1 MITSTFAHPKRVQM
15 PTTPVF
21 EPKAEGTLLIIGGGE
36 VRKGNTVILDRFA
49 LEARK
54 AGGHRPSSRLVI
66 LPTGLKDEDLDI
78 ASEYQN
84 LFLKCGIHPVDIG
97 EIRCRD
103 HANDAATAARI
114 REAAGVFFTGGDQV
128 RITGILG
135 GTACGDAIYDVF
147 VDKGIIGGT
156 SAGASAMS
164 ETMVA
169 GGDVDPMPSR
179 GAIRMCPG
187 LGLLSGVII
196 DQHFSERRR
205 IGRMVTVV
213 AQNPRVL
220 GLGIDENTAVLVR
233 REGVMTVLGEHS
245 VTLFDGTQISYTN
258 ANDIETGGPISVSD
272 LKIHILLEGDQFDM
286 KTRKR
291 ISSGPP
297 E

>member
-1 MITSTFAHPKRVQM
+1 M

-21 EPKAEGTLLIIGGGE
+21 EPKAEGTLLVIGGGE

-49 LEARK
+49 LETRK
-54 AGGHRPSSRLVI
+54 AGAHRPSSRLVI
-66 LPTGLKDEDLDI
+66 LPTGLRDDDLDI

-84 LFLKCGIHPVDIG
+84 LFLKCGVHPVDVA

-103 HANDAATAARI
+103 HANDGATAERI
-114 REAAGVFFTGGDQV
+114 REAAGVFLTGGDQV

-135 GTACGDAIYDVF
+135 GTAAGDAIYDVF
-147 VDKGIIGGT
+147 VDRGIIGGT

-213 AQNPRVL
+213 AQNPRVM
-220 GLGIDENTAVLVR
+220 GLGIDENTAVLIR
-233 REGVMTVLGEHS
+233 PEGVMTILGEHS

-258 ANDIETGGPISVSD
+258 ANDIEAGGPISVSD

-286 KTRKR
+286 KTRTR
-291 ISSGPP
+291 ISSSPP